1 MKNKFEVSVLQCADI
16 INQKKKELQ
25 VVYNQLASTEL
36 YQRYLQLKDEV
47 EKAEMKLED
56 EEERVIRLLLDN
68 KLDKVVVNGYEYKVK
83 DTSRESVLIE
93 DESLVP
99 ADLFR
104 IKKEVDKNAILNLY
118 KNTKIITSG
127 VRIVKNPK
135 YKLVVKRVKE
145 SGNNVEM

>member
-1 MKNKFEVSVLQCADI
+1 MKNKFEVSVLQCADL

-25 VVYNQLASTEL
+25 TVYNQLASTEL
-36 YQRYLQLKDEV
+36 YQTYLQLKDEV
-47 EKAEMKLED
+47 EKAEIQLEV
-56 EEERVIRLLLDN
+56 EEERVIELLLYN
-68 KLDKVVVNGYEYKVK
+68 NLDKMVVNGYEYKIK

-145 SGNNVEM
+145 SGNNAK

>member
-1 MKNKFEVSVLQCADI
+1 MKNKFEVSVLQCADL
-16 INQKKKELQ
+16 INQKKKELLE
-25 VVYNQLASTEL
+25 VEKQLHEIEL

-47 EKAEMKLED
+47 EKAEMQLED
-56 EEERVIRLLLDN
+56 EEERVIALLLDN
-68 KLDKVVVNGYEYKVK
+68 KLDKVVVNGYEYKLK

-93 DESLVP
+93 DENAVP

-135 YKLVVKRVKE
+135 YKLVVKGVKE
-145 SGNNVEM
+145 SGNNAK

>member
-16 INQKKKELQ
+16 VNQKKKELLD
-25 VVYNQLASTEL
+25 VEKQLHELEL
-36 YQRYLQLKDEV
+36 YQTYLQLKDEV

-56 EEERVIRLLLDN
+56 EEERVIALLLDN
-68 KLDKVVVNGYEYKVK
+68 KLNKVVVNGYEYKLK

-93 DESLVP
+93 DENAVP

-104 IKKEVDKNAILNLY
+104 IKKEVDKLAILNLY
-118 KNTKIITSG
+118 KNTGVLTSG
-127 VRIVKNPK
+127 TNIVKNPK

-145 SGNNVEM
+145 NEK

>member
-1 MKNKFEVSVLQCADI
+1 MKNKFEVSVLQCADL
-16 INQKKKELQ
+16 INQKKKELLE
-25 VVYNQLASTEL
+25 VEKQLHEIEL

-47 EKAEMKLED
+47 EKAEMQLED

-93 DESLVP
+93 DENLVP
-99 ADLFR
+99 ADLWR
-104 IKKEVDKNAILNLY
+104 VKREVDKVAILNLY
-118 KNTKIITSG
+118 RNTGVLTSG
-127 VRIVKNPK
+127 TNIVKNPK

-145 SGNNVEM
+145 NEK

>member
-25 VVYNQLASTEL
+25 AVYNQLASTEL
-36 YQRYLQLKDEV
+36 YQTYLQLKDEV
-47 EKAEMKLED
+47 EKAEMQLED
-56 EEERVIRLLLDN
+56 EEKRVIALLLDN
-68 KLDKVVVNGYEYKVK
+68 KLDKMVVNGYEYKIK

-93 DESLVP
+93 DENAVP

-127 VRIVKNPK
+127 VRIVKNPS

-145 SGNNVEM
+145 R

>member
-1 MKNKFEVSVLQCADI
+1 MKNKFEVSVLQCADL

-25 VVYNQLASTEL
+25 AVYNQLASTEL
-36 YQRYLQLKDEV
+36 YQKYLQLKDEV

-56 EEERVIRLLLDN
+56 EEERVIALLLDN

-93 DESLVP
+93 DENAVP

-145 SGNNVEM
+145 KQNES

>member
-1 MKNKFEVSVLQCADI
+1 MKNKFEVSVLQCADL
-16 INQKKKELQ
+16 INQKKKELLE
-25 VVYNQLASTEL
+25 VEKQLHEIEL

-47 EKAEMKLED
+47 EKAEMNLED
-56 EEERVIRLLLDN
+56 EEERVIALLLDN
-68 KLDKVVVNGYEYKVK
+68 NLDKVVVNGYEYKIK

-93 DESLVP
+93 DESLIP
-99 ADLFR
+99 DDLFR

-127 VRIVKNPK
+127 TKIVKNPK

-145 SGNNVEM
+145 NEK

>member
-1 MKNKFEVSVLQCADI
+1 MKNKFEVSVLQCADL
-16 INQKKKELQ
+16 INQKKKELLE
-25 VVYNQLASTEL
+25 VEKQLHEIEL

-47 EKAEMKLED
+47 EKAEMQLED
-56 EEERVIRLLLDN
+56 EEERVIALLLDN

-93 DESLVP
+93 DENAVP

-104 IKKEVDKNAILNLY
+104 IKKEVDKLAILNLY
-118 KNTKIITSG
+118 KNTGVLTSG
-127 VRIVKNPK
+127 TNIVKNPK

-145 SGNNVEM
+145 NEK

>member
-1 MKNKFEVSVLQCADI
+1 MKNKFEVSVLQCADL

-25 VVYNQLASTEL
+25 AVYNQLASTEL
-36 YQRYLQLKDEV
+36 YQTYLQLKDEV
-47 EKAEMKLED
+47 EKAEMQLED

-93 DESLVP
+93 DESKIP

-118 KNTKIITSG
+118 KNTGILTSG
-127 VRIVKNPK
+127 TNIIKKPK
-135 YKLVVKRVKE
+135 YKLFIKKVGGLK
-145 SGNNVEM
+145 

>member
-1 MKNKFEVSVLQCADI
+1 MKNKFEVSVLQCADL
-16 INQKKKELQ
+16 INQKKKELLE
-25 VVYNQLASTEL
+25 VEKQLHETEL

-47 EKAEMKLED
+47 EKAEMQLED
-56 EEERVIRLLLDN
+56 EEERVIALLLDN

-93 DESLVP
+93 DENAVP

-104 IKKEVDKNAILNLY
+104 IKKEVDKLAILNLY
-118 KNTKIITSG
+118 KNTGVLTSG
-127 VRIVKNPK
+127 TNIVKNPK

-145 SGNNVEM
+145 NEK

>member
-16 INQKKKELQ
+16 INQKKKELLE
-25 VVYNQLASTEL
+25 VEKQLHELEL

-47 EKAEMKLED
+47 EKAEMQLDD

-93 DESLVP
+93 DENAVP
-99 ADLFR
+99 ADLWR
-104 IKKEVDKNAILNLY
+104 VKREVDKVAILNLY
-118 KNTKIITSG
+118 RNTGVLTSG
-127 VRIVKNPK
+127 TNIVRNPK
-135 YKLVVKRVKE
+135 YKLTVKKVKE
-145 SGNNVEM
+145 K

>member
-1 MKNKFEVSVLQCADI
+1 MKNKFEVSVLQCADL
-16 INQKKKELQ
+16 INQKKKELLE
-25 VVYNQLASTEL
+25 VEKQLQEIEL

-47 EKAEMKLED
+47 EKAEMQLED

-68 KLDKVVVNGYEYKVK
+68 KLDKVVINGYEYKVK

-93 DESLVP
+93 DESLIP

-104 IKKEVDKNAILNLY
+104 IKKEVDKLAILNLY
-118 KNTKIITSG
+118 RNTGVLTSG
-127 VRIVKNPK
+127 TNIVKNPK

-145 SGNNVEM
+145 NEK